1 MAVWIAAAVAA
12 LIVAV
17 LLFVP
22 VRLDF
27 RYKKDAVQ
35 NTAEL
40 YLKYM
45 WFRIK
50 IIPREQKPPKKQAQK
65 KQEPEQKKDFSIEVF
80 KQQFAHY
87 KKIFEHSKDDI
98 AAIFQYAGEKAVV
111 LELVDFKLDY
121 GFEDPAYTGMLMG
134 GICGIAYNIL
144 ALVDRHLDLR
154 EKHVDIR
161 PDFHNNCFQMSF
173 QCIAR
178 LKNVHIMVILYKV
191 IKIYF
196 KIKNL

>member
-17 LLFVP
+17 FLFVP

-98 AAIFQYAGEKAVV
+98 AAIFQYAGEKASGPAGKACGHPARFSQQLLSDVV
-111 LELVDFKLDY
+111 SMHSAAEKCAYY
-121 GFEDPAYTGMLMG
+121 GY
-134 GICGIAYNIL
+134 I
-144 ALVDRHLDLR
+144 V
-154 EKHVDIR
+154 
-161 PDFHNNCFQMSF
+161 
-173 QCIAR
+173 
-178 LKNVHIMVILYKV
+178 
-191 IKIYF
+191 
-196 KIKNL
+196 